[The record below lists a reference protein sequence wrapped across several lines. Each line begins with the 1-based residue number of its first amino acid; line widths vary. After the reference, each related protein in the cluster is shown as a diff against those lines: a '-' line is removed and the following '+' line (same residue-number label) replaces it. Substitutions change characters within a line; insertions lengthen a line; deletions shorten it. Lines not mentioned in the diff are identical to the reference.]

1 MKPTEND
8 DATDAGVDGSGDSP
22 AGSDASTGEREYRS
36 VTDALASDATEYET
50 AAASTDD
57 SVRTDGGASP
67 ADDGET
73 MFASAEVTAV
83 TREQRL
89 REWFGESVAEPF
101 RVAWADWRTKIGIT
115 IILAF
120 LFMGLVAWL
129 SASSWW
135 LLERVVL
142 VEQPIANQGTPRTQP
157 FEDPSHPLGTDM
169 NGRDMISG
177 VVHATPTMIQMILA
191 GAVFTIVVATI
202 VGTVAGY
209 KGGRAE
215 TILMTLSDVAM
226 TIPGLPL
233 VIVLVVLIEPESPIL
248 IGVIITINV
257 WAGIA
262 RTIHSQVLSLR
273 ENSYV
278 EASRTMGIGTP
289 SIIQKD
295 ILPNLMPYVL
305 VNFVY
310 ASRRVIYDSVALY
323 FLGFLSFRGVENWG
337 VMMNLAYENASAL
350 LNPNATYMLLV
361 PMIPI
366 VVLSFGL
373 MLFAQG
379 TDRLFNPRV
388 RTRHEGKT
396 RDDDDEEAAKPV
408 VQ

>member
-1 MKPTEND
+1 MKVKRTDTE
-8 DATDAGVDGSGDSP
+8 
-22 AGSDASTGEREYRS
+22 R
-36 VTDALASDATEYET
+36 
-50 AAASTDD
+50 TDD
-57 SVRTDGGASP
+57 VRTDGGMF
-67 ADDGET
+67 ET
-73 MFASAEVTAV
+73 SQITEVT
-83 TREQRL
+83 RKQRAK
-89 REWFGESVAEPF
+89 EWFSESIAEPT
-101 RVAWADWRTKIGIT
+101 RIAWADWRTKIGIS
-115 IILAF
+115 IIALF
-120 LFMGLVAWL
+120 LLMGLVAWV
-129 SASSWW
+129 SSSTWW
-135 LLERVVL
+135 LLERIVL
-142 VEQPIANQGTPRTQP
+142 VEQPISGQGTPRLQP
-157 FEDPSHPLGTDM
+157 FENMDHPLGTDM

-191 GAVFTIVVATI
+191 GAVFTIIVATL

-209 KGGRAE
+209 KGGRTE
-215 TILMTLSDVAM
+215 TVLMTLSDIAM

-233 VIVLVVLIEPESPIL
+233 VIVLVVLIEPESPVL
-248 IGVIITINV
+248 IGIIITTNV

-278 EASRTMGIGTP
+278 EASRTMGMSTG

-295 ILPNLMPYVL
+295 ILPNLMPYIL

-310 ASRRVIYDSVALY
+310 SSRRVIYDSVALY

-361 PMIPI
+361 PMTPI

-388 RTRHEGKT
+388 RTRHEGET
-396 RDDDDEEAAKPV
+396 RSETEDEADPMTKV
-408 VQ
+408 TQ